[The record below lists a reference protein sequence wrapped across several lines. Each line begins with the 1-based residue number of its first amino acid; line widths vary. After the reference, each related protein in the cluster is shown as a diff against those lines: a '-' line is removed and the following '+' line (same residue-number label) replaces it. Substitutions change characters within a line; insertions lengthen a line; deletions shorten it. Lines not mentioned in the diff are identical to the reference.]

1 MIVIKKLLKYG
12 KYIGIFILIELLLAF
27 ILGLLNLIGLNSY
40 ITNLI
45 SFIVNISLFF
55 CLSFQ
60 KGKNTTKKGF
70 VEGIIN
76 GSLLLCSL
84 FIITLIFFIRNIKI
98 SILLYYL
105 ILMASSIIGSILG
118 KNTKKGN

>member
-12 KYIGIFILIELLLAF
+12 KYIGVFILIELSLAF
-27 ILGLLNLIGLNSY
+27 ILGLLNLSGLNSY
-40 ITNLI
+40 ITNLL
-45 SFIVNISLFF
+45 SFVVNISLFF
-55 CLSFQ
+55 YLSFK

-84 FIITLIFFIRNIKI
+84 FIFTLLFNIN
-98 SILLYYL
+98 
-105 ILMASSIIGSILG
+105 G
-118 KNTKKGN
+118 KFYNRKYSW

>member
-12 KYIGIFILIELLLAF
+12 KYIGVFILIELSLAF

-55 CLSFQ
+55 CLSFK
-60 KGKNTTKKGF
+60 KGKSTTKKGF